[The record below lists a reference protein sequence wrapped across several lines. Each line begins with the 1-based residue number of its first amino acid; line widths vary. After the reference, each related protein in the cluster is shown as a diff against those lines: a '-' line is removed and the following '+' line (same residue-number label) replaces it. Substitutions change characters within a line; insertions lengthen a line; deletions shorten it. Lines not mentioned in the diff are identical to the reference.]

1 MIQTIAEARSTLA
14 PVFARYGVSRAVL
27 FGSLAKGT
35 ATAKSDLDLLVASNL
50 RGLRFVDFME
60 AVRQAA
66 GRPVPVDVLDVSHIE
81 ENSAIQ
87 QEIQSTGVTIYEKP
101 DPH

>member
-66 GRPVPVDVLDVSHIE
+66 GRPVDVLDVSHIE

>member
-66 GRPVPVDVLDVSHIE
+66 GRSVDVLDVSHIE